1 MYMSD
6 TTRIHD
12 LPTDPMNGGSISVAN
27 NGGNNINMSIAEQPT
42 IHNANGGISLDP
54 STINQI
60 VTGLQQATSSGIT
73 QLPSRDIPTSTQSI
87 SQDPYIQ
94 PNYIPPPSTNIQK
107 DYIDDYDSNEEIIQK
122 ERKRETIVNKLENV
136 YNEIQFPLLI
146 ALLYFLFQLPIVKSI
161 LFRYFPILFFKDGN
175 INIYGLFFLSCTF
188 SIVYYFL
195 FKILTVL

>member
-1 MYMSD
+1 MSD
-6 TTRIHD
+6 TTRIFD
-12 LPTDPMNGGSISVAN
+12 LPTDPMNGGSISVSN
-27 NGGNNINMSIAEQPT
+27 NGSNNINMSIAEQPT
-42 IHNANGGISLDP
+42 IHNATSGISLDT

-60 VTGLQQATSSGIT
+60 VTGLQQATSSGLT
-73 QLPSRDIPTSTQSI
+73 QLPSRDIPTSTQAI

-94 PNYIPPPSTNIQK
+94 PNYIPPPSTNSK
-107 DYIDDYDSNEEIIQK
+107 ANYIEEQETNEEIVYK
-122 ERKRETIVNKLENV
+122 EGKRETIVNHLENI
-136 YNEIQFPLLI
+136 YNEIQFPILI
-146 ALLYFLFQLPIVKSI
+146 AVLYFLFQLPIVKSI